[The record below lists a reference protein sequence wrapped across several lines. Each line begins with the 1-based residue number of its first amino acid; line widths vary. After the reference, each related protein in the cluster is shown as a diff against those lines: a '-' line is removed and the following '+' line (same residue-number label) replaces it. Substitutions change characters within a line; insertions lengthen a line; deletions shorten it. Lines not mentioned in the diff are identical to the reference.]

1 VEFLM
6 RAELPCPPETVWQ
19 VMVDIPRIASC
30 IPGCEEVMERAYLAE
45 YDVILKQRIG
55 PFRLEVPAQ
64 IFVDNYV
71 PTSSLKARASGLDR
85 LTRTKL
91 SATLDVQLL
100 PLESSNCRLS
110 VAAELKI
117 AGKLASLG
125 HAIVKKKAE
134 ENFAEFERR
143 LLAEL
148 ERP

>member
-1 VEFLM
+1 MQF
-6 RAELPCPPETVWQ
+6 ELPRPPQSVWE

-30 IPGCEEVMERAYLAE
+30 IPGCEQVTERARLAE
-45 YDVILKQRIG
+45 YDAILKQRIG

-64 IFVDNYV
+64 IVVDNYV
-71 PTSSLKARASGLDR
+71 ETSSLQARASGIDR

-91 SATLDVQLL
+91 SATLAVN
-100 PLESSNCRLS
+100 LEPMAGSSCRLS
-110 VAAELKI
+110 VAAELSI